1 MPMQLIILS
10 FSSNIIIMKYKW
22 WWQLNYKEYT
32 KIIIRFK
39 VSEWFIPQ
47 YANQSSSLN
56 SSAFDNESEQST
68 LNYFWKRDNFP
79 YKPDRIYSTT
89 LSTDVFSAI
98 ARDSL
103 ESSSNKA
110 NYLLGPQQKHKIWTK
125 NNGLG
130 IIVFKTSCQNWDYEN
145 KAKTIVLL

>member
-22 WWQLNYKEYT
+22 WWRLNYKEYT

-56 SSAFDNESEQST
+56 SSAFDNESEQSS
-68 LNYFWKRDNFP
+68 LNYFWKRNIFP
-79 YKPDRIYSTT
+79 YKPDRIHSTT
-89 LSTDVFSAI
+89 LSTDILSAI
-98 ARDSL
+98 AGASL

-110 NYLLGPQQKHKIWTK
+110 KYLLVPQLRHKI
-125 NNGLG
+125 
-130 IIVFKTSCQNWDYEN
+130 KTRKQRVKKDYCF
-145 KAKTIVLL
+145 